1 MKRER
6 AKAESERRKNEK
18 TSSNDVG
25 GWSDFRNSR
34 RDEILEAWLAG
45 STAATKREPDDQQ

>member
-45 STAATKREPDDQQ
+45 LTYATKREPDDQQ